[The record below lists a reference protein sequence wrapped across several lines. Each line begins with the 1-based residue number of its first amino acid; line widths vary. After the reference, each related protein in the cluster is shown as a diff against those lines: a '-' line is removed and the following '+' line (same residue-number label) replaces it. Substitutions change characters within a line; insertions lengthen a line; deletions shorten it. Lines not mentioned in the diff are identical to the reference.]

1 MADAQVALTSLF
13 ILQSPDLNVRETI
26 SFGLVTV
33 INSTGNPICLA
44 TNPAKKNFKY
54 FLSYFL
60 VNFVAYTYR
69 FHEKKIPETFPQAPV
84 GIIIFTFSSGDCLH

>member
-60 VNFVAYTYR
+60 VNFVAYTTYR
-69 FHEKKIPETFPQAPV
+69 FHEKKYPKHFHKLQLV
-84 GIIIFTFSSGDCLH
+84 

>member
-44 TNPAKKNFKY
+44 TNPAKKCFKY

-69 FHEKKIPETFPQAPV
+69 FHENKYPKHFHKLQLV
-84 GIIIFTFSSGDCLH
+84 

>member
-44 TNPAKKNFKY
+44 TNPAKKF
-54 FLSYFL
+54 F
-60 VNFVAYTYR
+60 
-69 FHEKKIPETFPQAPV
+69 
-84 GIIIFTFSSGDCLH
+84 